1 MHAQLEADLQTATL
15 QSKLMAERAATQAA
29 QAMANVRSANVEVPR
44 LDATLLSLQAELRAM
59 KMASQQAQER
69 VLWLES
75 ELSTA
80 QDCIG
85 AAERKAAQAE
95 R

>member
-1 MHAQLEADLQTATL
+1 
-15 QSKLMAERAATQAA
+15 MAERVATQAA
-29 QAMANVRSANVEVPR
+29 QAMADAQSANVKVPR

-69 VLWLES
+69 VLWLET
-75 ELSTA
+75 ELSA
-80 QDCIG
+80 AEDRIG

-95 R
+95 RR